1 MYSNELSNSI
11 RDRRK
16 KMITMDIEDNQFC
29 WLKLSEKFH
38 LGKNDPVHGG
48 SFAVF
53 QLSDQLHR

>member
-1 MYSNELSNSI
+1 
-11 RDRRK
+11 
-16 KMITMDIEDNQFC
+16 MITMDIEDNQFR

-53 QLSDQLHR
+53 QLSGQLHR